1 MCGEAVLEGV
11 EEASVVVVAVLEALE
26 EEVLEEAEPEVV
38 GKTLCT
44 QLLVFIGCNTYWH
57 HLFC

>member
-1 MCGEAVLEGV
+1 LEGV
-11 EEASVVVVAVLEALE
+11 EEASVVVVAGLEALE
-26 EEVLEEAEPEVV
+26 VEVLEEAEPEVV
-38 GKTLCT
+38 GSALGT